1 MANKFKNEREQN
13 EALKNDEAVQ
23 RKNALK
29 LIAFVFVIPAVVIA
43 ISLATR

>member
-1 MANKFKNEREQN
+1 MTNQFKNEREQN
-13 EALKNDEAVQ
+13 EKLKNDEAVQ

-29 LIAFVFVIPAVVIA
+29 LITFVFVIPLVVVA